1 MRFIPLLGLVLLAI
15 FCAMHSADAQVHR
28 CIGSSGEPVFT
39 DQPCGTQEPSIGVAD
54 SANGI
59 AAADAGGVVRDT
71 NGVQSAGTNAAC
83 PRSPQALRERLGWEL
98 LAALAD
104 GEGVERVVDAGGP
117 GRGPV
122 RLVVTDRRLLWLLED
137 AVSARVDWVRF
148 GLIAEAGVRR
158 PLLRRRHRTVRLR
171 TTTGRRVAFGD
182 LDPASAAAIVQRLQG
197 GLRSVDR
204 NAL

>member
-83 PRSPQALRERLGWEL
+83 PRSPQALRERIAVAFNGDDPN
-98 LAALAD
+98 ALAGLID
-104 GEGVERVVDAGGP
+104 WRGYDRHGANARMREFERWLKQPLIGVEFNGPPDPSGALPDDADYTAPDPWGVTVLTQPRGEDFTQSRNFGVMQRGGCW
-117 GRGPV
+117 
-122 RLVVTDRRLLWLLED
+122 WL
-137 AVSARVDWVRF
+137 SF
-148 GLIAEAGVRR
+148 
-158 PLLRRRHRTVRLR
+158 
-171 TTTGRRVAFGD
+171 
-182 LDPASAAAIVQRLQG
+182 
-197 GLRSVDR
+197 
-204 NAL
+204 